1 MKYLFLVNSI
11 VITVKIALLK
21 QALQEF
27 SQNNFWFS
35 RKFRGILFLR
45 ISQNCIIL
53 FSLILLQFR
62 KIKK

>member
-11 VITVKIALLK
+11 GITVKIALLK

-35 RKFRGILFLR
+35 RKFRGILLLS